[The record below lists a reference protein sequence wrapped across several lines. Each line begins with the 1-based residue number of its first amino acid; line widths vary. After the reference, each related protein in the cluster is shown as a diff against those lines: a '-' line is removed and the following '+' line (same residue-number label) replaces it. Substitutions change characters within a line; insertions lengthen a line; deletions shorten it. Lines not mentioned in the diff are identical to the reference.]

1 MFIISDFIVGT
12 KILIFLFIFYKISPK
27 FFLKKLNYGHVNLL
41 LVCEKKKK
49 KLPVMIPHKNQ

>member
-27 FFLKKLNYGHVNLL
+27 IFLKKLNYGHVNLL
-41 LVCEKKKK
+41 LVCKKKK
-49 KLPVMIPHKNQ
+49 KIASDDST